1 MTLKEN
7 DTTCDYSNVP
17 EVTYCIDVSCDLRVK
32 LYLKIQCPYPN
43 DSEMEGTRSSLVSP
57 WLLASCLIL
66 LKDQKNK
73 MRSWRNS
80 IAYPPETYPT
90 YWYNMIP
97 VALELRYIQDIEQ
110 WDDIP

>member
-43 DSEMEGTRSSLVSP
+43 GSEMEGTRSSLVSP
-57 WLLASCLIL
+57 
-66 LKDQKNK
+66 
-73 MRSWRNS
+73 
-80 IAYPPETYPT
+80 
-90 YWYNMIP
+90 
-97 VALELRYIQDIEQ
+97 
-110 WDDIP
+110 